1 MDNVQIL
8 SIAIS
13 GLLLLLVLELVRRRK
28 LTEEYSFIWL
38 ACALLLFLL
47 SIWREMLHVVA
58 RWMGIYY
65 PPIVLLLTLIF
76 FVFVAL
82 LYFSVVISAQREQ
95 IEHLVVEVALLTDRL
110 RRSGEAKCRSSDPP
124 GPPEAAGSD
133 R

>member
-95 IEHLVVEVALLTDRL
+95 IEHLVVEVALLADRL
-110 RRSGEAKCRSSDPP
+110 RRSGEAPCRSSDPP